1 MGAHTFWLSLVT
13 SYICQHYTQVHFR
26 CKTSLRL
33 AGGVGGS
40 IYDSAWSAAKWT
52 KQRWLT
58 AVATSS
64 NYFSVSPTWPVCL
77 VCRFSRAEQTQKRY
91 MRSLCRLALTVGES
105 ASKWEANGTDSHK
118 METPLG
124 RQTLYR
130 DNCYLITRGKRS
142 HGSPFFSYCI
152 NTLGKQIFQWLPS
165 PRFNPYGAFRV
176 SPRMLH
182 SPDGFS
188 E

>member
-1 MGAHTFWLSLVT
+1 
-13 SYICQHYTQVHFR
+13 
-26 CKTSLRL
+26 
-33 AGGVGGS
+33 
-40 IYDSAWSAAKWT
+40 
-52 KQRWLT
+52 
-58 AVATSS
+58 
-64 NYFSVSPTWPVCL
+64 
-77 VCRFSRAEQTQKRY
+77 

-152 NTLGKQIFQWLPS
+152 NTLGKQIFQ
-165 PRFNPYGAFRV
+165 
-176 SPRMLH
+176 
-182 SPDGFS
+182 
-188 E
+188 